1 MQNRGLGKGLS
12 SLIPGASPSAPPEG
26 ASVMSVEEVHPNPH
40 QPRRDFDEAS
50 LHELADSIRA
60 QGIIQPLVVRPSTD
74 GYELIAGERRWR
86 AAQIAGLTEVPVVIR
101 HASDSEM
108 LQLALVE
115 NIQREDLS
123 AIERALAYRRLVDE
137 FGVTQEELAHATGRS
152 RSSITNTMRLLKL
165 PPEIQERIRSGS
177 LTEGHGRAL
186 LQLAN
191 EGDRHVVWRRIESHG
206 LSVRDTE
213 KLVQRMTQPRKE
225 TTSDAKRKPDSTTE
239 SVDPFLEDLETSLRT
254 ALGTD
259 IEIVHTRAG
268 TGIIRIRYYSA
279 DDLERIT
286 RLITT
291 FGSIPS
297 ASDLGLS
304 DPG

>member
-12 SLIPGASPSAPPEG
+12 SLIPGAAPTVPVEG
-26 ASVMSVEEVHPNPH
+26 ATILPIEQIRPNPH
-40 QPRRDFDEAS
+40 QPRRDFDEGA
-50 LHELADSIRA
+50 LNELAESIRA
-60 QGIIQPLVVRPSTD
+60 QGIIQPLVVRPTPE

-86 AAQIAGLTEVPVVIR
+86 ASQLVGLTEVPVVVR
-101 HASDSEM
+101 PASDSEM

-123 AIERALAYRRLVDE
+123 PIERAQAYRRLVDE

-165 PPEIQERIRSGS
+165 PPEIQERLRSGS

-186 LQLAN
+186 LQLTN
-191 EGDRHVVWRRIESHG
+191 EAERHIVWRRIESHG
-206 LSVRDTE
+206 LSVRETE
-213 KLVQRMTQPRKE
+213 KLVQRMTQPRRE
-225 TTSDAKRKPDSTTE
+225 AAAGEGKRKVAATE
-239 SVDPFLEDLETSLRT
+239 SIDPFLEELETSLRT

-259 IEIVHTRAG
+259 VDIAHTRAG
-268 TGIIRIRYYSA
+268 SGTVRIRYYST
-279 DDLERIT
+279 DDLERVI

-291 FGSIPS
+291 FGSVPS
-297 ASDLGLS
+297 ASDLGLT
-304 DPG
+304 DPV